1 VGAEG
6 VGSGASASAGGGAGS
21 LEAAGPGSGAASAD
35 ASSAIGVATS
45 VTLGGMPGGGAA
57 LGGDPA
63 QPQLNAEPI
72 RTQATRRRLERDA
85 CMMRML
91 IFPLDVPAQEQAARG
106 RAGPEI
112 PSSSMSRRW
121 TFYLLFPAACHA
133 APGTRAV
140 DDADPMGATAA
151 DAGRP
156 RVQLT
161 WRLFETQRWLEGH
174 DRRESAVIELLVNGG
189 VPSRVEL
196 GRRDTAGCAIR
207 HEGGSTADD
216 PVGAL
221 TAVDCTSARAQVFR
235 SDSGELRV
243 VAGDRSSAN
252 AAGGASWIHERT
264 VTVRVPAGAE
274 VTVDSDLSRIP
285 DEAPSP

>member
-1 VGAEG
+1 LAV
-6 VGSGASASAGGGAGS
+6 
-21 LEAAGPGSGAASAD
+21 
-35 ASSAIGVATS
+35 
-45 VTLGGMPGGGAA
+45 
-57 LGGDPA
+57 
-63 QPQLNAEPI
+63 
-72 RTQATRRRLERDA
+72 
-85 CMMRML
+85 
-91 IFPLDVPAQEQAARG
+91 
-106 RAGPEI
+106 
-112 PSSSMSRRW
+112 
-121 TFYLLFPAACHA
+121 ACHA

-140 DDADPMGATAA
+140 DDAGALGAIDA

-189 VPSRVEL
+189 VPARVDL

-207 HEGGSTADD
+207 HEGSSTADD
-216 PVGAL
+216 PVAAL

-235 SDSGELRV
+235 SEPGELRV

-252 AAGGASWIHERT
+252 AVGVPSWIHERAAT
-264 VTVRVPAGAE
+264 VHVPAGAE
-274 VTVDSDLSRIP
+274 VTVDGDLSRIP